1 MSSNKNSLPRLL
13 AVLLSAAL
21 LTQACLELNR
31 VAWGTG
37 IWLGEYSPKWAIG
50 FFGFVLLSL
59 GLFASILTLAWAPR
73 RLDPARA
80 ALTRLRS
87 RLGFLRWVSAVV
99 FALAPVILFQYTS
112 WGVVFTGFGIRLL
125 VWILSTLGLAVM
137 LGRGDALLVWKD
149 ALVAA
154 LVSSAVVGAS
164 IPLAGV
170 TSYPF
175 SLGWSEGNRLWDY
188 SILFGRERYV
198 FPADSQLTPFL
209 DVGRQLIGG
218 LPFLYPGL
226 TIFQERL
233 WLGLM
238 GIVPYVLLGLCVF
251 YLPQYRKIYLA
262 PRGNMNVAV
271 LTWLL
276 TGLWGFLFLRQGPI
290 HSPLL
295 FSAAV
300 VALAWRRPLWLS
312 LPLLAAAGY
321 FAAVSRFTWSFAP
334 AMWAGML
341 WLASAGLENGRLAAR
356 DWGRAILLG
365 LAGLV
370 GGLLLPQ
377 LTGLLAGTG
386 NASVTQAAESVGR
399 QPLLWYRLLPNST
412 YNLGILVNLVI
423 AITPLV
429 IVLLFAVR
437 QRLWTLNL
445 WQRLAILGVLTA
457 FLVVGLVA
465 STKIGGGGDLHNMDM
480 FLIGLLFCAGMV
492 WEKTDRVHLEPAQS
506 DSHFGSD
513 CHFAPARSWLT
524 EDASLSAWMRVVLIL
539 LVALPAYGTLLR
551 LRPLLYADD
560 FNRLKVLADVEDPYA
575 DPRILGLLP
584 PRDEVDNTLDLVR
597 EYVANAQS
605 KGDVLFMDQRQLLT
619 FGYVKDVPLIAEYEK
634 KYLMDQAMGETAAV
648 TFPAFYRDLEA
659 HRFALIISDPLRLP
673 IKDSDYSFGEEN
685 NAWVKWVAAP
695 ILCYYEPAVTLEEFK
710 LQLLVPLETVSP
722 DCVMPLPQ

>member
-1 MSSNKNSLPRLL
+1 MAPNDKNWFLRLL
-13 AVLLSAAL
+13 FVLLAAAL
-21 LTQACLELNR
+21 LTQACIELNR

-50 FFGFVLLSL
+50 FFGFILLSL
-59 GLFASILTLAWAPR
+59 GLFASILTLVWAPR
-73 RLDPARA
+73 RLEPARA

-87 RLGFLRWVSAVV
+87 RLGFLRWMFAVV
-99 FALAPVILFQYTS
+99 FALAPVALFQYTS

-137 LGRGDALLVWKD
+137 LGGGDTLLVWKD
-149 ALVAA
+149 ALVAS
-154 LVSSAVVGAS
+154 LVSGAVVGAS

-198 FPADSQLTPFL
+198 FPTDSQLTPFL

-233 WLGLM
+233 WIGLM
-238 GIVPYVLLGLCVF
+238 GILPYILLGLCVF
-251 YLPQYRKIYLA
+251 YLPKNKNGAAWILA
-262 PRGNMNVAV
+262 
-271 LTWLL
+271 
-276 TGLWGFLFLRQGPI
+276 GLWGFLFLRQGPI

-300 VALAWRRPLWLS
+300 VALAWQRPLWLS

-341 WLASAGLENGRLAAR
+341 WLASAGLDNGRLAAR

-365 LAGLV
+365 LAGLF

-386 NASVTQAAESVGR
+386 NASVTQVAESVGR

-437 QRLWTLNL
+437 QKLWTLNL
-445 WQRLAILGVLTA
+445 WQRLAILGVLFA

-492 WEKTDRVHLEPAQS
+492 WEKADRA
-506 DSHFGSD
+506 
-513 CHFAPARSWLT
+513 WLVNGT
-524 EDASLSAWMRVVLIL
+524 SLPVWVRIALIA

-560 FNRLKVLADVEDPYA
+560 FTRLKILADVEDPYA

-584 PRDEVDNTLDLVR
+584 PRNKVDNTLDLVR
-597 EYVANAQS
+597 EYVTNAQA

-634 KYLMDQAMGETAAV
+634 KYLMDQAMGETAAS
-648 TFPAFYRDLEA
+648 TFPAFYRDLA
-659 HRFALIISDPLRLP
+659 DHRFALIISDPLRLP

-722 DCVMPLPQ
+722 DCVMP

>member
-1 MSSNKNSLPRLL
+1 MLPNDKNWFLRLL
-13 AVLLSAAL
+13 FVLLAAAL
-21 LTQACLELNR
+21 LTQACIELNR

-50 FFGFVLLSL
+50 FFGFILLSL

-87 RLGFLRWVSAVV
+87 RLGFLRWMFAVV

-137 LGRGDALLVWKD
+137 LGHGDALLVWKD
-149 ALVAA
+149 ALVAS
-154 LVSSAVVGAS
+154 LVSGAAVGAS

-218 LPFLYPGL
+218 LPFLYSGL

-233 WLGLM
+233 WIGLM
-238 GIVPYVLLGLCVF
+238 GILPYVLLGLCVF
-251 YLPQYRKIYLA
+251 YLPKQKNSTAWILA
-262 PRGNMNVAV
+262 
-271 LTWLL
+271 
-276 TGLWGFLFLRQGPI
+276 GLWGFLFLRQGPI

-341 WLASAGLENGRLAAR
+341 WLASAGLDNGRLSAR

-365 LAGLV
+365 LAGLF

-386 NASVTQAAESVGR
+386 NASVTQVAESVGR

-437 QRLWTLNL
+437 QKLWTLNL
-445 WQRLAILGVLTA
+445 WQRLAILGVLFA

-492 WEKTDRVHLEPAQS
+492 WEKTDRT
-506 DSHFGSD
+506 
-513 CHFAPARSWLT
+513 WLVNGT
-524 EDASLSAWMRVVLIL
+524 TLPVWIRVALIA

-560 FNRLKVLADVEDPYA
+560 FTRLKVLADVEDPYA

-584 PRDEVDNTLDLVR
+584 PRNKVDNTLDLVR

-619 FGYVKDVPLIAEYEK
+619 FGYIEDVPLIAEYEK
-634 KYLMDQAMGETAAV
+634 KYLMDQAMGETAAS
-648 TFPAFYRDLEA
+648 TFPAFYRDLA
-659 HRFALIISDPLRLP
+659 DHRFSLIISDPLRLP

-695 ILCYYEPAVTLEEFK
+695 ILCYYEPAITLEEFK

-722 DCVMPLPQ
+722 DCVMP

>member
-1 MSSNKNSLPRLL
+1 MKSKSFPVIIPIMSSNKNQFLRLL
-13 AVLLSAAL
+13 AILLSAVL
-21 LTQACLELNR
+21 LTQASLELNR

-37 IWLGEYSPKWAIG
+37 IWLGEYSPTWAFV
-50 FFGFVLLSL
+50 FFGFTLFCIALLAL
-59 GLFASILTLAWAPR
+59 VRTLIWTPR
-73 RLDPARA
+73 RLDPARN
-80 ALTRLRS
+80 ALVQIRN
-87 RLGFLRWVSAVV
+87 RLGFIRWAFVV
-99 FALAPVILFQYTS
+99 AFALAPVALFQYTS
-112 WGVVFTGFGIRLL
+112 YGVVFTGFGIRLL
-125 VWILSTLGLAVM
+125 VWILSTLGLAIM
-137 LGRGDALLVWKD
+137 LGRGDALLVWRD

-218 LPFLYPGL
+218 LPFLFSGL

-251 YLPQYRKIYLA
+251 YLPKSSVQSAVRFARQIVPTASSPTAGSTLSWILA
-262 PRGNMNVAV
+262 
-271 LTWLL
+271 
-276 TGLWGFLFLRQGPI
+276 GLWGFLFLRQGPI

-321 FAAVSRFTWSFAP
+321 FASVSRFTWAFAP

-341 WLASAGLENGRLAAR
+341 WLASARLENGRLAAR
-356 DWGRAILLG
+356 DWGRAIALG
-365 LAGLV
+365 LAGLL

-386 NASVTQAAESVGR
+386 NASVTEVAGSVGR

-412 YNLGILVNLVI
+412 YNLGIIVNLI
-423 AITPLV
+423 LATAPLI
-429 IVLLFAVR
+429 IVLLFVYR
-437 QRLWTLNL
+437 RGLWTLNL
-445 WQRLAILGVLTA
+445 WQRLAILGVLSA

-465 STKIGGGGDLHNMDM
+465 STKIGGGGDLHNLDM

-492 WEKTDRVHLEPAQS
+492 WEKTDRGWLMDGQGLPAWI
-506 DSHFGSD
+506 
-513 CHFAPARSWLT
+513 RI
-524 EDASLSAWMRVVLIL
+524 VLIL
-539 LVALPAYGTLLR
+539 LAAFPAYGTLMH
-551 LRPLLYADD
+551 LRPLLYADE
-560 FNRLKVLADVEDPYA
+560 FTRLKTLTDINDPYV
-575 DPRILGLLP
+575 DFRILGLLP
-584 PRDEVDNTLDLVR
+584 PRAEVDDTINIIRKMVS
-597 EYVANAQS
+597 VASEQ
-605 KGDVLFMDQRQLLT
+605 GEVLFMDQRQLLT
-619 FGYVKDVPLIAEYEK
+619 FGFIKDVPLVAEYEK
-634 KYLMDQAMGETAAV
+634 KYLMDQAMGDTAAA
-648 TFPAFYRDLEA
+648 TFPAFYRDLEKR
-659 HRFALIISDPLRLP
+659 RFSLIVSEPLKLP
-673 IKDSDYSFGEEN
+673 IKDTNYGFSEEN

-695 ILCYYEPAVTLEEFK
+695 ILCYYEPLLTLPEYKVE
-710 LQLLVPLETVSP
+710 LLIPLETISP
-722 DCVMPLPQ
+722 DCVMP

>member
-1 MSSNKNSLPRLL
+1 MSSNKNAFLRLP
-13 AVLLSAAL
+13 AVLLAAAL
-21 LTQACLELNR
+21 LAQASIELNR

-37 IWLGEYSPKWAIG
+37 VWLGEYSPKWAVG
-50 FFGFVLLSL
+50 FFGFVLFCL
-59 GLFASILTLAWAPR
+59 GLLALVRTLVWSPR
-73 RLDPARA
+73 QLDPARD
-80 ALTRLRS
+80 ALIRLRA
-87 RLGFLRWVSAVV
+87 RLGFVRWGFVIA
-99 FALAPVILFQYTS
+99 FAFAPVLLFQYTS

-125 VWILSTLGLAVM
+125 VWILSTLGLAIM
-137 LGRGDALLVWKD
+137 LGRGDALLAWQD

-218 LPFLYPGL
+218 LPFLYSGL

-238 GIVPYVLLGLCVF
+238 GILPYLLVGLCVF
-251 YLPQYRKIYLA
+251 YLPAQYRNI
-262 PRGNMNVAV
+262 NVAV
-271 LTWLL
+271 PGWILA
-276 TGLWGFLFLRQGPI
+276 GLWGFLFLRQGPI

-295 FSAAV
+295 ISAAI

-321 FAAVSRFTWSFAP
+321 FASVSRFTWAFAP
-334 AMWAGML
+334 AMWAGAL
-341 WLASAGLENGRLAAR
+341 WLASAGLTNGRLAAR

-365 LAGLV
+365 LAGLF

-386 NASVTQAAESVGR
+386 NASVTQVAASVGR

-412 YNLGILVNLVI
+412 YNLGIIVNLII

-437 QRLWTLNL
+437 QKLWTLNL
-445 WQRLAILGVLTA
+445 WQRLAILGVLAA

-480 FLIGLLFCAGMV
+480 FLIGLLFCAGLV
-492 WEKTDRVHLEPAQS
+492 WEKSGRA
-506 DSHFGSD
+506 
-513 CHFAPARSWLT
+513 WLT
-524 EDASLSAWMRVVLIL
+524 DEASLSVGMRLALIA

-560 FNRLKVLADVEDPYA
+560 FTRLKVLTDVEDPYA

-584 PRDEVDNTLDLVR
+584 PRADVDDTLDLVR

-605 KGDVLFMDQRQLLT
+605 KGDILFMDQRQLLA
-619 FGYVKDVPLIAEYEK
+619 FRFVEDVPLVAEYEK
-634 KYLMDQAMGETAAV
+634 KYLMDQAMGETAAS
-648 TFPAFYRDLEA
+648 TFPAFYRDLA
-659 HRFALIISDPLRLP
+659 NHRFSLIISDPLRLP
-673 IKDSDYSFGEEN
+673 IKDSDFSFGEEN

-710 LQLLVPLETVSP
+710 LQLLVPLETISP
-722 DCVMPLPQ
+722 DCVMPLP

>member
-1 MSSNKNSLPRLL
+1 MSPNDKNWFLRLL
-13 AVLLSAAL
+13 FALLAAAL
-21 LTQACLELNR
+21 LTQACVELNR

-59 GLFASILTLAWAPR
+59 GLFASILTLAWSPR
-73 RLDPARA
+73 RLDPARD
-80 ALTRLRS
+80 ALTRLRN
-87 RLGFLRWVSAVV
+87 RLGFLRWVFAIV
-99 FALAPVILFQYTS
+99 FALAPVLLFQYTS
-112 WGVVFTGFGIRLL
+112 WGVVFTGFGIRLVL
-125 VWILSTLGLAVM
+125 WTLSTLGLAAM
-137 LGRGDALLVWKD
+137 LGRGDALIVWRD

-154 LVSSAVVGAS
+154 LVSGAVVGAS

-218 LPFLYPGL
+218 LPFLYSGL

-251 YLPQYRKIYLA
+251 YLPRQKNSTAWILA
-262 PRGNMNVAV
+262 
-271 LTWLL
+271 
-276 TGLWGFLFLRQGPI
+276 GLWGFLFLRQGPI

-321 FAAVSRFTWSFAP
+321 FASVSRFTWAFAP

-341 WLASAGLENGRLAAR
+341 WLTSAGLENGRLFTR
-356 DWGRAILLG
+356 DWGRAIALG
-365 LAGLV
+365 LAGLL

-412 YNLGILVNLVI
+412 YDLGIIVNLII
-423 AITPLV
+423 AVAPLV

-437 QRLWTLNL
+437 QKLWTLNL
-445 WQRLAILGVLTA
+445 WQRLAILGVLFA

-465 STKIGGGGDLHNMDM
+465 STKIGGGGDLHNLDM

-492 WEKTDRVHLEPAQS
+492 WEKADRA
-506 DSHFGSD
+506 
-513 CHFAPARSWLT
+513 WLT
-524 EDASLSAWMRVVLIL
+524 NGNSLPLWMRIALIA

-560 FNRLKVLADVEDPYA
+560 FIRLKTLTDIEDPYA

-584 PRDEVDNTLDLVR
+584 PRNKVDKTLDLVR
-597 EYVANAQS
+597 EYVSNAQA

-619 FGYVKDVPLIAEYEK
+619 FGYVKDVPLIADYEK
-634 KYLMDQAMGETAAV
+634 KYLMDQAMGETAAQ
-648 TFPAFYRDLEA
+648 TFPAFYRDLEKR
-659 HRFALIISDPLRLP
+659 RFSLIVSEPLKLP
-673 IKDSDYSFGEEN
+673 IKDSNYGFSEEN

-695 ILCYYEPAVTLEEFK
+695 ILCYYEPAFTLEELR
-710 LQLLVPLETVSP
+710 LQLLVPLESVSP
-722 DCVMPLPQ
+722 DCVMPLP

>member
-1 MSSNKNSLPRLL
+1 MSSNKNSFLRLL
-13 AVLLSAAL
+13 TVLLSAAL
-21 LTQACLELNR
+21 LIQACIEFHR

-37 IWLGEYSPKWAIG
+37 VWLGEYSPKWAFG
-50 FFGFVLLSL
+50 FFGCILLSL
-59 GLFASILTLAWAPR
+59 GLFASLVTFVWFPR
-73 RLDPARA
+73 WLEPAQA
-80 ALTRLRS
+80 ALARLRA
-87 RLGFLRWVSAVV
+87 RLGFFRWV
-99 FALAPVILFQYTS
+99 FALAFAFAPVLLFQYTM

-125 VWILSTLGLAVM
+125 VWTLSMLGLAIM
-137 LGRGDALLVWKD
+137 LGRGGALLVWKD
-149 ALVAA
+149 ALTAA
-154 LVSSAVVGAS
+154 LVSSAVIGAA

-188 SILFGRERYV
+188 SILFGRERYI

-218 LPFLYPGL
+218 LPFLYSGL
-226 TIFQERL
+226 TIFQARL
-233 WLGLM
+233 WIGLM

-251 YLPQYRKIYLA
+251 YLPAQRREIYFAQAGKANFGMSGWILA
-262 PRGNMNVAV
+262 
-271 LTWLL
+271 
-276 TGLWGFLFLRQGPI
+276 GLWGFLFLRQGPI

-295 FSAAV
+295 ISAAV

-321 FAAVSRFTWSFAP
+321 FASVSRFTWAFAP

-341 WLASAGLENGRLAAR
+341 WLASAQLDNGRLAAR
-356 DWGRAILLG
+356 DWGRAIVLG
-365 LAGLV
+365 LAGLL

-386 NASVTQAAESVGR
+386 NASVTQVAESVGR

-412 YNLGILVNLVI
+412 YNLGIIVNLII

-429 IVLLFAVR
+429 VVLLFAAR
-437 QRLWTLNL
+437 QNLWRLNF
-445 WQRLAILGVLTA
+445 WQRLAILGVLFA

-492 WEKTDRVHLEPAQS
+492 WEKTDRA
-506 DSHFGSD
+506 
-513 CHFAPARSWLT
+513 WLLD
-524 EDASLSAWMRVVLIL
+524 EQFLSLWMRVALIA

-551 LRPLLYADD
+551 LRPLLYAND
-560 FNRLKVLADVEDPYA
+560 FNRLKVLADVENPYA
-575 DPRILGLLP
+575 DPRVLGLLP
-584 PRDEVDNTLDLVR
+584 PRAEVDDALALVR
-597 EYVANAQS
+597 EYVADAQS
-605 KGDVLFMDQRQLLT
+605 KGEVLFMDQRQLLT
-619 FGYVKDVPLIAEYEK
+619 FGYVQGVPLVAEYEK
-634 KYLMDQAMGETAAV
+634 KYLMDQAMGETAAL
-648 TFPAFYRDLEA
+648 TFPAFYRDLA
-659 HRFALIISDPLRLP
+659 NHRFSLIISDPLRLP

-695 ILCYYEPAVTLEEFK
+695 ILCYYEPAVTLEEFR
-710 LQLLVPLETVSP
+710 LQLLVPLATVSP
-722 DCVMPLPQ
+722 DCMMP

>member
-1 MSSNKNSLPRLL
+1 MSSNRISFLRLL
-13 AVLLSAAL
+13 AILLSAAL
-21 LTQACLELNR
+21 LVQACIELNR

-37 IWLGEYSPKWAIG
+37 MWLGEYSPKWAIG
-50 FFGFVLLSL
+50 FFGFILLSL
-59 GLFASILTLAWAPR
+59 GLFASILTLLWSPR
-73 RLDPARA
+73 RLDPARD
-80 ALTRLRS
+80 ALTRLRA
-87 RLGFLRWVSAVV
+87 RLGFLRWIFVIA
-99 FALAPVILFQYTS
+99 FALTPVILFQYTS
-112 WGVVFTGFGIRLL
+112 WGVVFTGWGIRLL
-125 VWILSTLGLAVM
+125 VWILSTLGLAIM

-149 ALVAA
+149 ALAAA

-188 SILFGRERYV
+188 SILFGRERYI

-209 DVGRQLIGG
+209 DVGRQLVGG
-218 LPFLYPGL
+218 LPFLYSGL

-238 GIVPYVLLGLCVF
+238 GILPYILVGLCVF
-251 YLPQYRKIYLA
+251 YPWGGMASRRTSWILA
-262 PRGNMNVAV
+262 A
-271 LTWLL
+271 
-276 TGLWGFLFLRQGPI
+276 LWGFLFLRQGPI
-290 HSPLL
+290 HTPLL
-295 FSAAV
+295 ISAAV

-321 FAAVSRFTWSFAP
+321 FASVSRFTWAFAP

-341 WLASAGLENGRLAAR
+341 WLASAGLDNGRLAAR

-365 LAGLV
+365 LAGLF

-386 NASVTQAAESVGR
+386 NASVTQVAESVGR

-412 YNLGILVNLVI
+412 YNLGIIVNLI
-423 AITPLV
+423 LAITPLV
-429 IVLLFAVR
+429 IVLIFASR
-437 QRLWTLNL
+437 RGLWQLNL
-445 WQRLAILGVLTA
+445 WQRLAILGVLFA

-492 WEKTDRVHLEPAQS
+492 WEKSGRASPEGTL
-506 DSHFGSD
+506 
-513 CHFAPARSWLT
+513 WLT
-524 EDASLSAWMRVVLIL
+524 DEVSLSVGMRLALIA
-539 LVALPAYGTLLR
+539 LVALPAYGTLMR

-560 FNRLKVLADVEDPYA
+560 FIRLKTLTDIEDPYA

-584 PRDEVDNTLDLVR
+584 PRNKVDKTLDLVR
-597 EYVANAQS
+597 EYVSNAQA

-619 FGYVKDVPLIAEYEK
+619 FGYIKDVPLIAEYEK
-634 KYLMDQAMGETAAV
+634 KYLMDQAMGETAAQ
-648 TFPAFYRDLEA
+648 TFPAFYRDLEKR
-659 HRFALIISDPLRLP
+659 RFSLIVSEPLKLP
-673 IKDSDYSFGEEN
+673 IKDSNYGFSEEN

-695 ILCYYEPAVTLEEFK
+695 ILCYYEPAFTLEELR

-722 DCVMPLPQ
+722 DCVMPLP

>member
-1 MSSNKNSLPRLL
+1 MSSNKNWFVPLP
-13 AVLLSAAL
+13 AVLISAAL
-21 LTQACLELNR
+21 LIQACLELNR

-37 IWLGEYSPKWAIG
+37 VWLGEYSPKWAFG

-59 GLFASILTLAWAPR
+59 GLFASILTLLWSPR
-73 RLDPARA
+73 RLDPARD
-80 ALTRLRS
+80 ALLRLRS
-87 RLGFLRWVSAVV
+87 RLGFLRWIFAVV

-125 VWILSTLGLAVM
+125 VWTLSTLGLAIM
-137 LGRGDALLVWKD
+137 LGHGDALLVWKD

-154 LVSSAVVGAS
+154 LVSSAVVGAA

-188 SILFGRERYV
+188 SILFGRERYI
-198 FPADSQLTPFL
+198 FPADAQLTPFL

-218 LPFLYPGL
+218 LPFLYSGL

-251 YLPQYRKIYLA
+251 YLPKQKNSTAWILA
-262 PRGNMNVAV
+262 
-271 LTWLL
+271 
-276 TGLWGFLFLRQGPI
+276 GLWGFLFLRQGPI
-290 HSPLL
+290 HPPLL
-295 FSAAV
+295 ISAAV

-321 FAAVSRFTWSFAP
+321 FASVSRFTWAFAP

-341 WLASAGLENGRLAAR
+341 WLASAGLTNGRLAAR
-356 DWGRAILLG
+356 DWGRAILLA
-365 LAGLV
+365 LAGLF

-386 NASVTQAAESVGR
+386 NASVTQVAESVGR

-412 YNLGILVNLVI
+412 YDLGILVNLII

-437 QRLWTLNL
+437 QKLWTLNL
-445 WQRLAILGVLTA
+445 WQRLAILGVLFA

-492 WEKTDRVHLEPAQS
+492 WEKSGQT
-506 DSHFGSD
+506 
-513 CHFAPARSWLT
+513 WLT
-524 EDASLSAWMRVVLIL
+524 DETSLSVGMRLALIA
-539 LVALPAYGTLLR
+539 LVALPAYGTVMR
-551 LRPLLYADD
+551 LRPLLYADE
-560 FNRLKVLADVEDPYA
+560 FTRLKTLTDITDPYA
-575 DPRILGLLP
+575 DFRVLDLLP
-584 PRDEVDNTLDLVR
+584 PRARVDKTLELIR
-597 EYVANAQS
+597 EYVSNAQV
-605 KGDVLFMDQRQLLT
+605 KGDVLFLDQRQLLT
-619 FGYVKDVPLIAEYEK
+619 FGFVKDVPLIAEYEK
-634 KYLMDQAMGETAAV
+634 KYLMDQAMGDTASA
-648 TFPAFYRDLEA
+648 TFPAFYSDLEK
-659 HRFALIISDPLRLP
+659 HRFSLIVSEPLKLP
-673 IKDSDYSFGEEN
+673 IKDTNYGFSEEN

-695 ILCYYEPAVTLEEFK
+695 ILCYYEPVVTLEEFR

-722 DCVMPLPQ
+722 DCVMP